1 MSITS
6 CSAVNNADGG
16 LVGEARFVL
25 GRNEVAPEL
34 GALLGGSVEAL
45 ALALGTTRP
54 VIEHGK
60 DL

>member
-6 CSAVNNADGG
+6 YSAVHNADGG
-16 LVGEARFVL
+16 LVGEGRYVL
-25 GRNEVAPEL
+25 HRNEVAPEL
-34 GALLGGSVEAL
+34 AALRGGSVEAF
-45 ALALGTTRP
+45 ALALGNTSP